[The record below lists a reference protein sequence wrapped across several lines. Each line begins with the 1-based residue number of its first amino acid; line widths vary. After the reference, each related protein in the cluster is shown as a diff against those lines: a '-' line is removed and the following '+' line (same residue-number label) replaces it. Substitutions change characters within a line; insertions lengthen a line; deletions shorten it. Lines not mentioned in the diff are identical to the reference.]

1 MDNKDIDFVASR
13 YREHRFSADAGWRRL
28 GIASASPWKRF
39 RAAAAVAGVIVLSAT
54 AALIYRQ
61 YDIDGSRQ
69 TEVQAPA
76 VGGLTVVKTIDFE
89 NAPLTQVVE
98 KIEAVYDVKVENLP
112 DKPDDYR
119 LSLHYEG
126 TATDLVDTVNDI
138 LGTDMTVVEP

>member
-1 MDNKDIDFVASR
+1 MANKDIDFVASH

-28 GIASASPWKRF
+28 GIASASTWKRF
-39 RAAAAVAGVIVLSAT
+39 RAAAAVAGIVVLSAT

-61 YDIDGSRQ
+61 YDIDGERQ

-76 VGGLTVVKTIDFE
+76 VGRLTVVKTIDFE
-89 NAPLTQVVE
+89 NAPLAQVVE

-126 TATDLVDTVNDI
+126 TATDLVGTINDI